1 MTRYVPGHLGSV
13 MRQNRSM
20 TLVSHGELPVA
31 PEVICKQLLTSQAF
45 KYFAGSIKRFGGVAG
60 FFGLVFFS

>member
-1 MTRYVPGHLGSV
+1 
-13 MRQNRSM
+13 M